1 MSRTKGHLIIA
12 RTLGAAILLGLPILS
27 HYLLPIMPIVPKPY
41 TYLGIALMLL
51 GLALGILSAMTFRR
65 IGASF
70 QVHGKS
76 STLVTSGPFRISRNP
91 MYLSMLIWLAGLAG
105 FLGSLSTFLFPI
117 LLFLTANFMIIPLEE
132 QDMEGVFGER
142 YLEYKQRVRRWL

>member
-70 QVHGKS
+70 HLHGKS
-76 STLVTSGPFRISRNP
+76 STLATSGPFRISRNP

>member
-12 RTLGAAILLGLPILS
+12 RTMGAAILLGLPILS
-27 HYLLPIMPIVPKPY
+27 HYLPPIMSIVPKPY
-41 TYLGIALMLL
+41 TYLEIALMLL

-70 QVHGKS
+70 HLHGKS
-76 STLVTSGPFRISRNP
+76 STLATSGPFRISRNP

>member
-12 RTLGAAILLGLPILS
+12 RTVGAMILLGLPLLS

-41 TYLGIALMLL
+41 TYLGIVLILM
-51 GLALGILSAMTFRR
+51 GLALAIFAAMTFRR

-70 QVHGKS
+70 QLHGKS
-76 STLVTSGPFRISRNP
+76 STLATSGPFRISRNP
-91 MYLSMLIWLAGLAG
+91 MYLSMLIWLTGLAV

-117 LLFLTANFMIIPLEE
+117 LLFLTANFLIIPLEE
-132 QDMEGVFGER
+132 QGMERVLGER

>member
-1 MSRTKGHLIIA
+1 MRRTKGHLIIA
-12 RTLGAAILLGLPILS
+12 RTVGAAILLVLPILS
-27 HYLLPIMPIVPKPY
+27 HCLLPIMSIVPKPY

-51 GLALGILSAMTFRR
+51 GLALGILAAMTFRR

-70 QVHGKS
+70 HLHGKS
-76 STLVTSGPFRISRNP
+76 SSLATSGPFRISRNP
-91 MYLSMLIWLAGLAG
+91 MYLSMLSWLAGMAI
-105 FLGSLSTFLFPI
+105 FLGSFSTFLFPV
-117 LLFLTANFMIIPLEE
+117 LLFLAANFVIIPLEE

>member
-91 MYLSMLIWLAGLAG
+91 MYLSMLIWLAGLADSS
-105 FLGSLSTFLFPI
+105 FSDSEFHDHP
-117 LLFLTANFMIIPLEE
+117 A
-132 QDMEGVFGER
+132 
-142 YLEYKQRVRRWL
+142 